1 MRCAF
6 LAIAACVACDSGR
19 VSRAGRDPN
28 TIVVARAADVIALDL
43 ARVSDS
49 ESIEVG
55 ELIYEGLVGWKPGT
69 TEIEPRLA
77 TRYEVS
83 PDKLVWTF
91 HLRDS
96 VRFHDGKP
104 LDADAVVFSFARL
117 LD

>member
-49 ESIEVG
+49 ESIEAG
-55 ELIYEGLVGWKPGT
+55 ELLYEGLVGWRPGT
-69 TEIEPRLA
+69 TQIEPRLA
-77 TRYEVS
+77 TRHGVA
-83 PDKLVWTF
+83 PAKLRWTL
-91 HLRDS
+91 HPRDS
-96 VRFHDGKP
+96 GRCH
-104 LDADAVVFSFARL
+104 ARRPP
-117 LD
+117 